1 MGRYH
6 HGLRHWLTSH
16 PARKGCY
23 LVVVDHLSKSAHF
36 IPIRTTNTASQLAP
50 IYTREIIRLHG
61 MPKTIIS
68 DHDAKFTSKFWES
81 LQNALG
87 IEICFNTAFHP

>member
-1 MGRYH
+1 
-6 HGLRHWLTSH
+6 
-16 PARKGCY
+16 
-23 LVVVDHLSKSAHF
+23 VDRLSKSAHF

-61 MPKTIIS
+61 VPKTIIS
-68 DHDAKFTSKFWES
+68 DRDAKFTSRFWES

-87 IEICFNTAFHP
+87 TEIRFSTAFHPQTDGQSERTIQTLEDLLRTCALSW